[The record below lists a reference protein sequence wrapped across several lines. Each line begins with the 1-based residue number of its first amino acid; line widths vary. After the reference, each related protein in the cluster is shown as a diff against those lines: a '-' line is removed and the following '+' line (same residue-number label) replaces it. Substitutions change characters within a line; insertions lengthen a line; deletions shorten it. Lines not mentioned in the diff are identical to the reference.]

1 MPPFFKAL
9 LAIFMLT
16 ISHYAFAGDYLDNL
30 KNRYLELERSAKD
43 YWAEKTA
50 DAPPSTEPPDV
61 STEARKN
68 IFSASEFPAD
78 WSFEF
83 VEEPTFPTSLL
94 KVEAGK
100 EHPQTVVLLHGLGQS
115 GFRDWL
121 GQIDFLKQHFHV
133 ISFDLP
139 GFGFSSTPEGRYSP
153 TNYSKVVHWIVS
165 KYANSPKVHVVGHSM
180 GGAVTLRYASEFPD
194 EVDRV
199 VLADVAGVLERTAF
213 LKHSAE
219 IPMHIQEAPT
229 LLTKVS
235 AQIKDLSDSFVELS
249 GFGPDPAGFLL
260 ENDSAWN
267 LMLSDSPNLN
277 AGFSLVEEDFNL
289 AVRTFPHDTT
299 IIWGEQDKVAPLRT
313 GQSLNAL
320 IPRSRL
326 ITLASAEHSP
336 MRTHVDEFNKL
347 LADAL
352 NNPFH
357 AEKPKVSEQ
366 KNGALLCKNETNKA
380 YSGIYDVVVLDH
392 CTAISLNNISAKEIR
407 LTESIAFINNA
418 IVTSDKVG
426 ISATESVV
434 KITASQISGETAIYS
449 KGSRLDIAA
458 TNLKAEKVALVSRKK
473 SKVIMSVSQI
483 NSAVFDGFTHG
494 AYKLEDQ
501 SLDQQLAFSQ

>member
-1 MPPFFKAL
+1 MLFFKAT
-9 LAIFMLT
+9 LAILMLT
-16 ISHYAFAGDYLDNL
+16 LSHNTLAGEYLDNL
-30 KNRYLELERSAKD
+30 KKRYLELEQSAKD
-43 YWAEKTA
+43 YWEEKST
-50 DAPPSTEPPDV
+50 DAQPSAPSTEK
-61 STEARKN
+61 EARKN

-78 WSFEF
+78 WSFDF
-83 VEEPTFPTSLL
+83 VEEPTFKTNLL

-100 EHPQTVVLLHGLGQS
+100 EHPQSVLLVHGLGQS

-121 GQIDFLKQHFHV
+121 GQIDFLKQFFHV

-139 GFGFSSTPEGRYSP
+139 GFGFSSIPEGRYSP
-153 TNYSKVVHWIVS
+153 TNYSKVVHWIVG

-219 IPMHIQEAPT
+219 IPVHIKEVPT
-229 LLTKVS
+229 LFTKVS

-277 AGFSLVEEDFNL
+277 AGLSLVEEDFNQ

-299 IIWGEQDKVAPLRT
+299 IIWGELDKVAPLRT
-313 GQSLNAL
+313 GKSLNAL
-320 IPRSRL
+320 LPKSRL
-326 ITLASAEHSP
+326 ITLPTAEHSP
-336 MRTHVDEFNKL
+336 MRTHIVEFNQL
-347 LADAL
+347 LEAAL
-352 NNPFH
+352 RHPFQ
-357 AEKPKVSEQ
+357 AERPSISEH
-366 KNGALLCKNETNKA
+366 KNGALLCKNETNKT
-380 YSGIYDVVVLDH
+380 YSGVYDVVVLDH
-392 CTAISLNNISAKEIR
+392 CTAITLNNISAREIR

-418 IVTSDKVG
+418 IVSSDK
-426 ISATESVV
+426 IAFSATESVAR
-434 KITASQISGETAIYS
+434 ITGSQISGETAIYS

-458 TNLKAEKVALVSRKK
+458 SDLKGGKQGLVSRKK
-473 SKVIMSVSQI
+473 SKIIMSISQI
-483 NSAVFDGFTHG
+483 NSAIFNGLVHG

-501 SLDQQLAFSQ
+501 SLDQQLAFPE